1 MSEFLRVVTTVDA
14 KDKALAIASSLV
26 EKRLAACGQVSGP
39 IESTYWWQGMVEWST
54 EWQVTFK
61 TTREVYPQVEA
72 AIRALHPYQVPQII
86 AMAIVAGGAD
96 YLDWVRE
103 EVTPRG

>member
-1 MSEFLRVVTTVDA
+1 MSDFLIVTTTAPTPEDA
-14 KDKALAIASSLV
+14 ARIARAVL
-26 EKRLAACGQVSGP
+26 EPRLAACVQVVGP
-39 IESTYWWQGMVEWST
+39 MTSTYWWQGMVEWST